1 MKKRIAAILIC
12 CALLIGFVPVL
23 PTLAFGGL
31 SVSCGDSVTLPQ
43 NEKVTITASGSAA
56 GYQWQIRAMD
66 QWVNISGANTDTLDL
81 SYAMVANLLTDGKAI
96 IRCAAP
102 GEEGAVSGDITVTV
116 DYSTPDLD
124 AAQPVDPSTLVLSD
138 AQVSNES
145 VTAPSQAPAMKAP
158 AAPVDEAEAE
168 ALLAAYE
175 DALDAAD
182 EADEAAAAAAAQAQE
197 AKAAY
202 DQAAAD
208 SAALDAAAA
217 EAAVALTEGDEEAA
231 AAAAAAEEAAVA
243 GRERLADAQAA
254 YEAAQQ
260 SADEAAAAAA
270 QAQDDLATAEAAY
283 AAVATPQTTYD
294 LSPDT
299 PATYNVVINYLFEN
313 NEIVAD
319 PYTASLAAGS
329 NFSATVTFPTVL
341 GYLPFVGENQQ
352 NSIELNYTGIDQ
364 DYTINVVYKPTNVN
378 YTVVHYQQNVDND
391 NYTEAERETKQ
402 GLTNST
408 VPEVAKSYEGFYAL
422 LYEKPAIA
430 ADGSTLV
437 EVYYDRYYYLMNFDL
452 DGGYGV
458 EPVYARYGAPVRYEG
473 TPTKAG
479 YSFKGWSR
487 DGATTVAIPGTMP
500 AENRTY
506 KALWEADA
514 TAKVTVVFWGE
525 NADDEEYSYIKS
537 AEVNVKPGTEFT
549 YDESGSLVC
558 PLEVHTHDASCGYA
572 CNQEEH
578 IHDAACY
585 TLTCTQE
592 VHTHGPSCYTCGLT
606 SHFHDTS
613 CYAGVGS
620 ASSAGIDAPRNP
632 QNGYVA
638 REAWSVRGKV
648 IYINGTWY
656 KYTGSTSTEN
666 IAPTKCG
673 KTEGPHNHTDA
684 CLGCGKT
691 AHTHTDYTGS
701 CYTLTCTTPEHSH
714 SEACQYSCGKT
725 AHSHNEKCYMNDA
738 GLDNNL
744 WKFVKSETVTVAANG
759 SSVVNVYYDRTE
771 KTLTFKYNYSYRNYQ
786 STETITAKWGS
797 NISEQYKKIAANA
810 GSSFWSAETSGDAP
824 YTNYFGVMPETSAT
838 YYNRGKSGSDGTMTY
853 WGEDLNGEYTVKL
866 YSVPGVGGYYVSDE
880 DRYEFQGFTYHHGT
894 SNGSPSRGAA
904 FYYTRNSYTLTFND
918 GYKDVRNESVKY
930 QAPLSTYSS
939 FVPTV
944 PSAYEPGSVVFGGW
958 YLNPECSGAKYEL
971 DKHTMPADN
980 VLLYAKWE
988 PVSNSVR
995 FYLDKEA
1002 FQNNIELKSHPIRT
1016 VPHGSKLDPIPANPT
1031 NGSYTFVGWFYMED
1045 GVEKAFDFANMPVNK
1060 DLQVYGK
1067 WSSNV
1072 LKEYTIY
1079 YKIKDTDTEIASPT
1093 KGSGLAGV
1101 TKTFDAKG
1109 GTELYTDY
1117 QEGYFP
1123 VTKSHSMTLDINATE
1138 ENDTNVYT
1146 FWYVQK
1152 DAVPYTVKYLN
1163 KVTGEPVAAEKTV
1176 SDNRKAVVTE
1186 TFVPVSGMMPD
1197 AYQKRLV
1204 VSVDENGN
1212 PDTEHNVIIFYY
1224 TEDTTHAYYKITHYT
1239 ENLGKDA
1246 SDNPTWTEYASSQA
1260 VGDIGTTYNAD
1271 PMTIPGFTYDAAVSG
1286 TVVSGELTA
1295 NGLELK
1301 LYYTRNSYPY
1311 QVRYLEQG
1319 TRKQLAD
1326 PKNGTGKY
1334 GQVVSESAIDIAGY
1348 TAVDPT
1354 SQTLNIR
1361 IEESDEA
1368 KLNIITFYYKEQ
1380 EVTIN
1385 YEVVGPDGCG
1395 TVSPTSETLKVLSGT
1410 AQGSTPTASEN
1421 CRFVGWYKDKACT
1434 EAVDSTWVTD
1444 NKLTPAKTKDYDPS
1458 DTELLGYDA
1467 ATYYAKFEYDLT
1479 TLTIVK
1485 EGNVAD
1491 EGFLFSVKDSSGN
1504 VVSNVAVCGAGS
1516 VTISG
1521 LKVNETYTVTENSGW
1536 ASFYTSS
1543 CDHTNGQITLT
1554 SNAKQNKITFTNT
1567 KGGNLINGGASVA
1580 NKTTTVPAE

>member
-1 MKKRIAAILIC
+1 M
-12 CALLIGFVPVL
+12 
-23 PTLAFGGL
+23 
-31 SVSCGDSVTLPQ
+31 
-43 NEKVTITASGSAA
+43 
-56 GYQWQIRAMD
+56 
-66 QWVNISGANTDTLDL
+66 
-81 SYAMVANLLTDGKAI
+81 
-96 IRCAAP
+96 
-102 GEEGAVSGDITVTV
+102 
-116 DYSTPDLD
+116 
-124 AAQPVDPSTLVLSD
+124 
-138 AQVSNES
+138 
-145 VTAPSQAPAMKAP
+145 
-158 AAPVDEAEAE
+158 
-168 ALLAAYE
+168 
-175 DALDAAD
+175 
-182 EADEAAAAAAAQAQE
+182 
-197 AKAAY
+197 
-202 DQAAAD
+202 
-208 SAALDAAAA
+208 
-217 EAAVALTEGDEEAA
+217 
-231 AAAAAAEEAAVA
+231 
-243 GRERLADAQAA
+243 
-254 YEAAQQ
+254 
-260 SADEAAAAAA
+260 
-270 QAQDDLATAEAAY
+270 
-283 AAVATPQTTYD
+283 
-294 LSPDT
+294 
-299 PATYNVVINYLFEN
+299 VINYRFEN
-313 NEIVAD
+313 GEIVAD

-329 NFSATVTFPTVL
+329 SFSATVTFPTVL
-341 GYLPFVGENQQ
+341 GYLPHVGENQQ
-352 NSIELNYTGIDQ
+352 NSIELNYTEIDQ
-364 DYTINVVYKPTNVN
+364 DYTYNVVYKPTNVN

-391 NYTEAERETKQ
+391 NYVEVERETKQ

-408 VPEVAKSYEGFYAL
+408 VPDVAKDYKGFVAL

-437 EVYYDRYYYLMNFDL
+437 EVYYDRLYYLMNFDL

-458 EPVYARYGAPVRYEG
+458 EPVYARYEAPVRYEG

-479 YSFKGWSR
+479 YTFKGWTLNGT
-487 DGATTVAIPGTMP
+487 DVTEIPATMP

-506 KALWEADA
+506 KAVWEADA

-558 PLEVHTHDASCGYA
+558 PLEPHTHDVSCGYA

-578 IHDAACY
+578 IHDKDCY

-592 VHTHGPSCYTCGLT
+592 VHTHGPSCYTCGQE
-606 SHFHDTS
+606 SHTHNVS
-613 CYAGVGS
+613 CYAGMVGS
-620 ASSAGIDAPRNP
+620 PGNPSLAPEDAV
-632 QNGYVA
+632 NGQIYRGWLPIVGS
-638 REAWSVRGKV
+638 WSY
-648 IYINGTWY
+648 IYINGVWY
-656 KYTGSTSTEN
+656 NYTGNLYNGQVAT
-666 IAPTKCG
+666 PTCG
-673 KTEGPHNHTDA
+673 KIEGTHNHTDA

-714 SEACQYSCGKT
+714 SDACQYSCGKT
-725 AHSHNEKCYMNDA
+725 AHTHDSSCYMSGA
-738 GLDNNL
+738 GLDSNL

-771 KTLTFKYNYSYRNYQ
+771 KTLTFKYNYSNRNYQ

-797 NISEQYKKIAANA
+797 DISKQYKIIASNA
-810 GSSFWSAETSGDAP
+810 GSSFWSAKTNGEGP

-838 YYNRGKSGSDGTMTY
+838 YYNRGYTGDKGTMTY
-853 WGEDLNGEYTVKL
+853 WGQDLNGEYTVKL
-866 YSVPGVGGYYVSDE
+866 YEVPGVGGYYVSDE

-894 SNGSPSRGAA
+894 SNGSSCRGAA

-918 GYKDVRNESVKY
+918 GYKDVKTESVKY

-939 FVPTV
+939 FVPDV

-958 YLNPECSGAKYEL
+958 YLNPECSGAEFKL
-971 DKHTMPADN
+971 DDHTMPADN

-1002 FQNNIELKSHPIRT
+1002 FQNNIELESHPIRT
-1016 VPHGSKLDPIPANPT
+1016 VPHGSKLDPIPAEPT

-1079 YKIKDTDTEIASPT
+1079 YKIQDTDTQIAPPT

-1109 GTELYTDY
+1109 GTELYADY

-1138 ENDTNVYT
+1138 ENDTNVFT

-1152 DAVPYTVKYLN
+1152 EAVPYTVKYLD
-1163 KVTGEPVAAEKTV
+1163 KVTGEPVATEKTV

-1204 VSVDENGN
+1204 VSAEEGAVNE
-1212 PDTEHNVIIFYY
+1212 IIFYY

-1239 ENLGKDA
+1239 ENLGTDA
-1246 SDNPTWTEYASSQA
+1246 SGNPTWTEYASSQA
-1260 VGDIGTTYNAD
+1260 VGDIGTEYTAE
-1271 PMTIPGFTYDAAVSG
+1271 PMTIPGFTYDSTVSG
-1286 TVVSGELTA
+1286 TVASGELTA
-1295 NGLELK
+1295 SGLELK

-1319 TRKQLAD
+1319 TGKPLAD
-1326 PKNGTGKY
+1326 PKKDTGKY
-1334 GQVVSESAIDIAGY
+1334 GQVVSESAIDINGY

-1361 IEESDEA
+1361 SEESDEA
-1368 KLNIITFYYKEQ
+1368 KLNIITFYYKEKD
-1380 EVTIN
+1380 VTIN

-1421 CRFVGWYKDKACT
+1421 FRFVGWYKDANCT
-1434 EAVDSTWVTD
+1434 EAVDSTWVD
-1444 NKLTPAKTKDYDPS
+1444 ANNKLIPAKKD
-1458 DTELLGYDA
+1458 EKNVA

-1479 TLTIVK
+1479 TLTIKKTGAQPNDGFIFTVT
-1485 EGNVAD
+1485 GNGQTFRV
-1491 EGFLFSVKDSSGN
+1491 SIKGN
-1504 VVSNVAVCGAGS
+1504 GS
-1516 VTISG
+1516 VTIAG
-1521 LKVNETYTVTENSGW
+1521 LQVGKEYTITEDSSWSWTYSCPGAASIMLSSDAEKNVVTVENRYVGSNLL
-1536 ASFYTSS
+1536 
-1543 CDHTNGQITLT
+1543 NG
-1554 SNAKQNKITFTNT
+1554 SDCKQNK
-1567 KGGNLINGGASVA
+1567 A
-1580 NKTTTVPAE
+1580 N